1 MIRECLR
8 CVETSTSR
16 FRDISTDLT
25 PSTFS
30 NARVLIII
38 SAREFSLQRTYFIPG
53 SWILRNR
60 AASSIILRISLML
73 TFLVTTSGYI
83 SSPESASVPRE
94 SAKEIVISFL
104 DSLNSLLP
112 VIRQLTMGLPILLS
126 SFVGV
131 SIMVLLMM
139 YVIIPLLTK
148 LLTPWLTKK
157 RLF

>member
-1 MIRECLR
+1 
-8 CVETSTSR
+8 
-16 FRDISTDLT
+16 
-25 PSTFS
+25 
-30 NARVLIII
+30 
-38 SAREFSLQRTYFIPG
+38 
-53 SWILRNR
+53 
-60 AASSIILRISLML
+60 ML
-73 TFLVTTSGYI
+73 TFPVTTSGYI

-139 YVIIPLLTK
+139 YVIIPLLIKTVK
-148 LLTPWLTKK
+148 TLAD
-157 RLF
+157 

>member
-1 MIRECLR
+1 
-8 CVETSTSR
+8 
-16 FRDISTDLT
+16 
-25 PSTFS
+25 
-30 NARVLIII
+30 
-38 SAREFSLQRTYFIPG
+38 
-53 SWILRNR
+53 LRNR
-60 AASSIILRISLML
+60 AASPIILRISFRL
-73 TFLVTTSGYI
+73 TFPVTTSGYI

-131 SIMVLLMM
+131 SIMVLLTM

-148 LLTPWLTKK
+148 LLRPWLTKK

>member
-1 MIRECLR
+1 M
-8 CVETSTSR
+8 
-16 FRDISTDLT
+16 
-25 PSTFS
+25 
-30 NARVLIII
+30 
-38 SAREFSLQRTYFIPG
+38 
-53 SWILRNR
+53 LRNR
-60 AASSIILRISLML
+60 AASPIILQISFML
-73 TFLVTTSGYI
+73 TFPVTTSGYI

-148 LLTPWLTKK
+148 LLRPWLTKK

>member
-1 MIRECLR
+1 
-8 CVETSTSR
+8 V
-16 FRDISTDLT
+16 
-25 PSTFS
+25 
-30 NARVLIII
+30 
-38 SAREFSLQRTYFIPG
+38 
-53 SWILRNR
+53 RNR
-60 AASSIILRISLML
+60 AASPIILRILLML
-73 TFLVTTSGYI
+73 TFPVTTSGYI

-148 LLTPWLTKK
+148 LLRPWLTKK